1 MIISNEKFATFTYT
15 LFENSTEGKVIENVT
30 AENPMAVV
38 FGKGSLI
45 PFFEQKLMGKVAGED
60 FEIKVPSSDAFGDV
74 NPKAVYELSK
84 ETFRVDGEIDESLFT
99 IGAKLPMRDRSGNVL
114 DGYVKAADETTVTID
129 FNHPLAGTD
138 IVFKGSIID
147 VREATYDE
155 LNPPSHGSCGC
166 GSGGGSCSTE
176 DKGDDHSCGCESGDG
191 SGSCSTEGHGHD
203 HQHEEGHSC
212 GCH

>member
-15 LFENSTEGKVIENVT
+15 LFENSTEGKVIEDVT

-45 PFFEQKLMGKVAGED
+45 PFFEQKLMGKTAGEN

-138 IVFKGSIID
+138 IVFKGTIID

-155 LNPPSHGSCGC
+155 LNPPSHSSCGC

-176 DKGDDHSCGCESGDG
+176 EKGDDHECGCESNG
-191 SGSCSTEGHGHD
+191 SGSCSTEE

>member
-15 LFENSTEGKVIENVT
+15 LFEDSTEGKVIENVT

-38 FGKGSLI
+38 FGQGKLI
-45 PFFEQKLMGKVAGED
+45 PFFEQKLMGKAAGED

-84 ETFRVDGEIDESLFT
+84 ETFRINGEIDESLFT
-99 IGAKLPMRDRSGNVL
+99 IGNKLPMRDRTGNVL
-114 DGYVKAADETTVTID
+114 DGYVKDANETTVTVD

-138 IVFKGSIID
+138 IVFKGTILE

-155 LNPPSHGSCGC
+155 INPPAHSCGC
-166 GSGGGSCSTE
+166 GGGSCSSDGHGHDE
-176 DKGDDHSCGCESGDG
+176 DHECGCESKG
-191 SGSCSTEGHGHD
+191 SGSCSTEGHGH
-203 HQHEEGHSC
+203 HHEEGQSC